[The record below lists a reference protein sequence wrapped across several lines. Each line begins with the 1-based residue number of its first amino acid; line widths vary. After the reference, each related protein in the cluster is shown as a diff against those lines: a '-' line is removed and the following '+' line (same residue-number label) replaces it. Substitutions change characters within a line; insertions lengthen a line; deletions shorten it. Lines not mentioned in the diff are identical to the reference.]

1 MEIYKNLKSQEL
13 FERALKTLPAGVYGH
28 QGPASGCFIPVT
40 AFPIFTERA
49 KDSYFW
55 DVDGQRYID
64 YMCGYGPN
72 ILGYC
77 DVDVDA
83 AATAQLKKE
92 NCVSVPSRILVDFA
106 ELMVDTVDMADWCF
120 FAKNGG
126 DATSLALLTARC
138 ATGRKKLIRVK
149 GGYHGVAPWTQKLGY
164 PGIIEEDVSS
174 NLFVEWNDFEG
185 LEKVVSEND
194 GEIAAFISTPYHH
207 PVFEDNVMPA
217 PGYWERV
224 RKLCTDKGIVLIIDD
239 VRCGFRLNVGG
250 SDKYFGFKADLS
262 CFCKALANGYNVSAL
277 VGRDALRDAVSNV
290 TYTGSYWL
298 SAEPFAAGIAC
309 VKKMREIDA
318 AKICLEKGK
327 KLTDGLVEVAKQN
340 GFTLKVTGAPS
351 MWYMRIADDG
361 SLFLH
366 QQWVAECVKRGVF
379 FTNHHN
385 HFINCSLTDGDL
397 EETLNVADNAF
408 HAIQK

>member
-1 MEIYKNLKSQEL
+1 MEIYKNSKSREL

-28 QGPASGCFIPVT
+28 QGPAAGCFIPVG
-40 AFPIFTERA
+40 AFPIFTEHA
-49 KDSYFW
+49 KGSYFW
-55 DVDGQRYID
+55 DVDGQRFID

-77 DVDVDA
+77 DADVDA
-83 AATAQLKKE
+83 AAAAQLQKE
-92 NCVSVPSRILVDFA
+92 NCVSVPSHILVDFA
-106 ELMVDTVDMADWCF
+106 ELMVDTIDMADWCF

-126 DATSLALLTARC
+126 DVTSLALMVARC

-185 LEKVVSEND
+185 LEKVVREND
-194 GEIAAFISTPYHH
+194 GQIAAFISTPYHH

-217 PGYWERV
+217 PGYWEHV
-224 RKLCTDKGIVLIIDD
+224 RKLCTDKGIVLIMDD
-239 VRCGFRLNVGG
+239 VRCGFRLDVGG

-262 CFCKALANGYNVSAL
+262 CYCKALANGYNVSAL
-277 VGRDALRDAVSNV
+277 MGVNALRDAVSNI
-290 TYTGSYWL
+290 TWTGSYWL

-327 KLTDGLVEVAKQN
+327 KLTDGLIEAAKRN
-340 GFTLKVTGAPS
+340 GYTLKVTGAPS
-351 MWYMRIADDG
+351 MWYMRIADDD

-366 QQWVAECVKRGVF
+366 QQWVAECVRRGVF
-379 FTNHHN
+379 FANHHN
-385 HFINCSLTDGDL
+385 LFINCSLTDGDI
-397 EETLNVADNAF
+397 EETLNVADDAF
-408 HAIQK
+408 HAMKK

>member
-40 AFPIFTERA
+40 AFPIFTDHA
-49 KDSYFW
+49 KGSYFW
-55 DVDGQRYID
+55 DVDGHKYID

-77 DVDVDA
+77 DTDVDA
-83 AATAQLKKE
+83 AAAGQLKKE

-106 ELMVDTVDMADWCF
+106 ELMVDTVEMADWCF

-126 DATSLALLTARC
+126 DATSLALMAARC

-164 PGIIEEDVSS
+164 PGIIEEDVSN

-185 LEKVVSEND
+185 LEKAVREND

-224 RKLCTDKGIVLIIDD
+224 RKLCTEKGIVLILDD
-239 VRCGFRLNVGG
+239 VRCGFRLDVGG
-250 SDKYFGFKADLS
+250 SDKYFGFQADLS

-309 VKKMREIDA
+309 VTKMREINA

-327 KLTDGLVEVAKQN
+327 KLTGGLVEVAKRN
-340 GFTLKVTGAPS
+340 GYSLKVTGAPS
-351 MWYMRIADDG
+351 MWYMRIADDD

-366 QQWVAECVKRGVF
+366 QQWVAECVRRGVF

-385 HFINCSLTDGDL
+385 HFINCSLTDEDI
-397 EETLNVADNAF
+397 EETLNVADDAF
-408 HAIQK
+408 HAMR

>member
-1 MEIYKNLKSQEL
+1 MEIYKNQKSREL
-13 FERALKTLPAGVYGH
+13 FERALKTIPAGVYGH
-28 QGPASGCFIPVT
+28 QGPAEGCFIPV
-40 AFPIFTERA
+40 ASYPIFTEYA

-55 DVDGQRYID
+55 DVDGNRYID

-77 DVDVDA
+77 DEEVDA
-83 AATAQLKKE
+83 AAAEQLKKE
-92 NCVSVPSRILVDFA
+92 NCVSVPSRVLVDFA
-106 ELMVDTVDMADWCF
+106 ELMVDTIDMADWCF

-126 DATSLALLTARC
+126 DATSLALLVARC

-164 PGIIEEDVSS
+164 PGIVEEDVSN

-185 LEKVVSEND
+185 LEKAVQEND

-207 PVFEDNVMPA
+207 PVFEDNAMPV

-224 RKLCTDKGIVLIIDD
+224 RRLCTDKGIVLILDD
-239 VRCGFRLNVGG
+239 VRCGFRLDVGG

-262 CFCKALANGYNVSAL
+262 CYCKALANGYNVSAL
-277 VGRDALRDAVSNV
+277 VGTNALRDAVSSV

-309 VKKMREIDA
+309 VNKMRKINA
-318 AKICLEKGK
+318 AKICMEKGK
-327 KLTDGLVEVAKQN
+327 KLTDGLAVAAKRN

-351 MWYMRIADDG
+351 MWYMRIADDD

-366 QQWVAECVKRGVF
+366 QQWVAECVKRGAF

-385 HFINCSLTDGDL
+385 QFINCSLTDGDI
-397 EETLNVADNAF
+397 EETLNIADDAF
-408 HAIQK
+408 HTIKK